1 VIALSEKCVL
11 PASLRAVLTALCAA
25 LYAVGAYATAYIPSP
40 WGFGQFR
47 PAVVIP
53 AFFAVVF
60 GPWVGGVGAAL
71 GTLICDSIKHGTLYM
86 GSLLAAVPG
95 NFIGF
100 LLLGYLTKRKFT
112 WGRFVSAS
120 ILTLVVGNVI
130 VAFLYVFVYKVLYIQ
145 ALQMP
150 TESLVMLSLGLTIFW
165 FITMLPFTLLITP
178 LLIRAVAIA
187 FPGIMSEDIRTNS
200 LRKELPKTTFGLALA
215 IPGVLMLLIGVATT
229 HTAFGSYLAVNFPK
243 TFTPSVM
250 ELLQILFYT
259 SGAVLSVLGIAVLG
273 TKLFL
278 KSAQK
283 GKA

>member
-1 VIALSEKCVL
+1 
-11 PASLRAVLTALCAA
+11 
-25 LYAVGAYATAYIPSP
+25 
-40 WGFGQFR
+40 
-47 PAVVIP
+47 
-53 AFFAVVF
+53 
-60 GPWVGGVGAAL
+60 VGGVGAAL

-100 LLLGYLTKRKFT
+100 SMLGYLTKRKFT

-120 ILTLVVGNVI
+120 MLTLVVGNAI
-130 VAFLYVFVYKVLYIQ
+130 VAFLYVFAYKVLYAQ

-187 FPGIMSEDIRTNS
+187 SPGIMSEDIRTKS

-215 IPGVLMLLIGVATT
+215 IPGVLMLLVGVATT

-243 TFTPSVM
+243 TFAPTVM

-259 SGAVLSVLGIAVLG
+259 SGAILSVLGLAVIG
-273 TKLFL
+273 TKPFL